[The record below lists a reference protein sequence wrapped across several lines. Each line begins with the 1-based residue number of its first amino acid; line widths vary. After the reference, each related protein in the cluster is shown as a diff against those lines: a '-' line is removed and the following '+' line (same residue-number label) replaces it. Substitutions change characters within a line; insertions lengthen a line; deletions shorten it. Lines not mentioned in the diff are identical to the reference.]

1 MAELE
6 QQKEQLRQ
14 LIRESRVAD
23 RWGKSRRTI
32 QRWRASGRM
41 PLHIRVGS
49 TVFYYVD
56 EIVAHENAL
65 VSDSEEV

>member
-1 MAELE
+1 MTERE
-6 QQKEQLRQ
+6 QQKQQLRE

-41 PLHIRVGS
+41 PPHVRLGASIAY
-49 TVFYYVD
+49 FVD
-56 EIVAHENAL
+56 DMVAHEEAL
-65 VSDSEEV
+65 LSAGNEG